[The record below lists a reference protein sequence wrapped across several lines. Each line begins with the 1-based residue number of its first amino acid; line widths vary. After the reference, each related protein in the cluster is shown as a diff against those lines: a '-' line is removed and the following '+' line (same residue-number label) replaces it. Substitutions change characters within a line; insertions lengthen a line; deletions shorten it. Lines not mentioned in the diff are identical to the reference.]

1 MDEQQA
7 ALYKAQLERA
17 WEDIQSSTDSSD
29 KSMLTLSSGALGV
42 SLAFIK
48 DIVPLGQASWVWV
61 LQTSWVA
68 FALCIT
74 ITVLSFQ
81 VSIAALKQH
90 VAFLDKV
97 NVEGNEEFFNKKTHH
112 WTLLKFCTWGAIA
125 FFLVGLLC
133 TMLFVIENVS
143 SFHAG
148 DKARTPEAP
157 ATITDVRNFYMKEET
172 SGKPIEKAV
181 HQGDHLKKGRE
192 PIPMVQKPTPPVCPP
207 TAPPTNAPAKTE
219 EK

>member
-1 MDEQQA
+1 MDDQAA

-17 WEDIQSSTDSSD
+17 WEDIQSSTDSAD

-48 DIVPLGQASWVWV
+48 DIVPLGQASWVWM
-61 LQTSWVA
+61 LEASWVA

-90 VAFLDKV
+90 VGFLDKV
-97 NVEGNEEFFNKKTHH
+97 NVEGKDEFFNKKTYH
-112 WTLLKFCTWGAIA
+112 WTLLKYCTWGAIA

-133 TMLFVIENVS
+133 TMLFVMKNVS
-143 SFHAG
+143 SFHAD
-148 DKARTPEAP
+148 DKARTPEAA
-157 ATITDVRNFYMKEET
+157 ATITDVRNFYMKEEGT
-172 SGKPIEKAV
+172 GGKPIEKAV
-181 HQGDHLKKGRE
+181 QADHLKKGRE
-192 PIPMVQKPTPPVCPP
+192 PIPMVQKPATPVCPP
-207 TAPPTNAPAKTE
+207 AAPPATAPAKTE
-219 EK
+219 DK

>member
-1 MDEQQA
+1 MDEQTA

-48 DIVPLGQASWVWV
+48 DIVPLGQASWVWL

-90 VAFLDKV
+90 VGFLDKV
-97 NVEGNEEFFNKKTHH
+97 NVEGKEEFFNKKTYH
-112 WTLLKFCTWGAIA
+112 WTLLKWCTWGAIA
-125 FFLVGLLC
+125 FFLAGLLC
-133 TMLFVIENVS
+133 TMLFVVENVS
-143 SFHAG
+143 SFHAA
-148 DKARTPEAP
+148 DKARIPES
-157 ATITDVRNFYMKEET
+157 ATITNVRSFRMTEEG
-172 SGKPIEKAV
+172 SCGKPIEKAV
-181 HQGDHLKKGRE
+181 HEDHLKKGRE
-192 PIPMVQKPTPPVCPP
+192 PIPMVQKPATPVCPP
-207 TAPPTNAPAKTE
+207 AAPPSNAPAKAE